1 MNKIKN
7 KYKEICD
14 KYPEFSSVTII
25 TSVILFA
32 FIVTL
37 ICKTITGTTSED
49 QVSIATNVAED
60 KYYQADY
67 EGAIKEYKKLQ
78 EDKKWPIYIAKEA
91 EVYSVSGDI
100 ERSNELLEEA
110 TNIRNELIEG
120 NTTEKYDDAELGNLI
135 AFTYLMNGNNEK
147 ALEYGEYFKTANQ
160 DDKKLQK
167 TMFTIYMVNNK
178 IDKAKNIVDDYK
190 VNKKSSYDLAVL
202 ARMNMLID
210 DWDKGFDYLKKA
222 WKLNKD
228 EIKVFDVIAQITAYN
243 KDEVIMKLNE
253 LAKKDPDEVCYKVW
267 LTKYYSMFEETTSEA
282 EKLLDELK
290 GKDVGTVVF
299 NTVIAKVYQHDGK
312 KEEAEKLLKKII
324 NDESFIGY
332 HTAAWYYYDMGQYDK
347 AFELC
352 KKSINENKDY
362 PDNYGFLIPEI
373 LNKKEEG
380 KVAEGYF
387 RTALY
392 KEPFNYNIMLNIAN
406 YYYQTVSDL
415 DTAYYY
421 YNMASLIK
429 PKDAEIKYNKALID
443 LTNEK
448 TDEAIKLLKECIEL
462 DNENTKYHRTLGTVY
477 LNEGKEEDAINEIRL
492 AYAADKSD
500 ILTLNNA
507 GCYYITIEQN
517 IERGLTNLKA
527 AYEGI
532 TDTTDPEEAKNIS
545 DNYQKAKDLYNAYNK
560 RDGAT
565 ITIPDFILFY

>member
-14 KYPEFSSVTII
+14 KYPEFSSVTTI
-25 TSVILFA
+25 TLVILFA

-147 ALEYGEYFKTANQ
+147 ALEYGEYFKTANP

-210 DWDKGFDYLKKA
+210 DWDIGFDYLKKA

-392 KEPFNYNIMLNIAN
+392 KEPFNYNIMLNIAD

-527 AYEGI
+527 AYDGI

-565 ITIPDFILFY
+565 ITIPEFILFY

>member
-14 KYPEFSSVTII
+14 KYPEFSSVTTI
-25 TSVILFA
+25 TLVILFA

-147 ALEYGEYFKTANQ
+147 ALEYGEYFKTANP

-392 KEPFNYNIMLNIAN
+392 KEPFNYNIMLNIAD

-527 AYEGI
+527 AYDGI

-565 ITIPDFILFY
+565 ITIPEFILFY